1 MTERKNQPESVLVSW
16 VSVNHKAAPILTALR
31 DKTGLLRSG
40 VKKLYLCWRD
50 SPEEDGER
58 EQTAQ
63 KETLAQLRRELG
75 NECPEI
81 ECLPWKTSSPPTE
94 HAAIRPFAEEALQL
108 IRKLHPTAHVFVNIS
123 PGTPA
128 MHAVWLVLGATG
140 FIEGPLTLI
149 QTADERARKAG
160 LPAIQAVNFEIETYL
175 RQFRRQRPRRPG
187 LEDDGQLWEPT
198 RIQSPAM
205 REVFKQLERWAPL
218 RAPVLLIGERGTG
231 KTTLAHY
238 LRTMSPFQKEHV
250 GGWPVVVCGQF
261 RSNPQLA
268 RSELFGHKKGAFTGA
283 TDNREGL
290 LEKADGDTLFLDEI
304 ADIDRD
310 TQRLLMAALEGR
322 GFQRLGD
329 NQVRQSRFRLVAATN
344 CPIAELIGNVLDQ
357 DFYDRLAVF
366 TLRVPPLR
374 ECRADVPELWR
385 SVLRRVAELAEVGS
399 DHWREYEANEGLLRG
414 LLAHR
419 LPSNIRDLQRVAFH
433 LLSALAAGD
442 DAQTATSCALAAL
455 PPADNDDTLPQV
467 VELRSRLPL
476 AAPLPVHLDGYRRR
490 WVDAALADANGNQSE
505 AARLLGVKRETMRDW
520 LKES

>member
-1 MTERKNQPESVLVSW
+1 MKRGSQPLDAVLVSW
-16 VSVNHKAAPILTALR
+16 VSVNHRAAPILTALK
-31 DKTGLLRSG
+31 DKTGPLRGG

-50 SPEEDGER
+50 SREEDGER
-58 EQTAQ
+58 ERTAL
-63 KETLAQLRRELG
+63 KDTLSEIRDALG
-75 NECPEI
+75 DGCPDLERV
-81 ECLPWKTSSPPTE
+81 PWKTTAPPTD
-94 HAAIRPFAEEALQL
+94 HAAIRPFAEETLQR
-108 IRKLHPTAHVFVNIS
+108 IRRLHPAAHVFINIS

-175 RQFRRQRPRRPG
+175 RQFRAQRPRRAG

-198 RIQSPAM
+198 RIQSPAL

-218 RAPVLLIGERGTG
+218 RAPVLLLGERGTG

-238 LRTMSPFQKEHV
+238 LRTMSPFQKEHDA
-250 GGWPVVVCGQF
+250 GWPVVVCGQF

-268 RSELFGHKKGAFTGA
+268 RSELFGHKKGAFSGA

-304 ADIDRD
+304 ADIDKD

-329 NQVRQSRFRLVAATN
+329 NQVRHSRFRLVAATN
-344 CPIAELIGNVLDQ
+344 RPVAELVGGVLDQ

-374 ECRADVPELWR
+374 ECKADIPALWQ
-385 SVLRRVAELAEVGS
+385 SVLRRVAVLSEVNS
-399 DHWREYEANEGLLRG
+399 DRWRAYEAHDELLRV
-414 LLAHR
+414 LLGHC

-433 LLSALAAGD
+433 LLSALTAGD
-442 DAQTATSCALAAL
+442 SDEAATSCALAAL
-455 PPADNDDTLPQV
+455 PSANEDDTLPHV
-467 VELRSRLPL
+467 AELRARLPL
-476 AAPLPVHLDGYRRR
+476 ATGLPAHLDGYRRR
-490 WVDAALADANGNQSE
+490 WVDAALSVAEGNQTE
-505 AARLLGVKRETMRDW
+505 ASRLLGVKRETMRDW

>member
-1 MTERKNQPESVLVSW
+1 MKEHGQPSEAVLLSW
-16 VSVNHKAAPILTALR
+16 VSVNHRAAPILTALR
-31 DKTGLLRSG
+31 GKGGPLRGG

-50 SPEEDGER
+50 SREEDGER
-58 EQTAQ
+58 ERTAL
-63 KETLAQLRRELG
+63 KDTLSEIRNALG
-75 NECPEI
+75 DGCPEI
-81 ECLPWKTSSPPTE
+81 ERVPWKTTSPPTD
-94 HAAIRPFAEEALQL
+94 HAAIRPFAEETLQR
-108 IRKLHPTAHVFVNIS
+108 IRRLHPAAHVFINIS

-175 RQFRRQRPRRPG
+175 RQFRVQRPRRAG
-187 LEDDGQLWEPT
+187 QEDDGQLWEPT
-198 RIQSPAM
+198 RIQSPAL

-218 RAPVLLIGERGTG
+218 RAPVLLLGERGTG

-238 LRTMSPFQKEHV
+238 LRTMSPFQKEHE

-268 RSELFGHKKGAFTGA
+268 RSELFGHKKGAFSGA
-283 TDNREGL
+283 TDHREGL

-304 ADIDRD
+304 ADIDKD

-344 CPIAELIGNVLDQ
+344 RSVSELVGNVLDQ

-374 ECRADVPELWR
+374 ECKADVPELWQ
-385 SVLRRVAELAEVGS
+385 SVLRRVAVLSEIRS
-399 DHWREYEANEGLLRG
+399 DRWRQYEANEELLKGLLG
-414 LLAHR
+414 HR

-442 DAQTATSCALAAL
+442 SDASATACALAAL
-455 PPADNDDTLPQV
+455 PAAVDDDTLPQV
-467 VELRSRLPL
+467 AELRARLPL
-476 AAPLPVHLDGYRRR
+476 AIPLPAHLDGYRRR
-490 WVDAALADANGNQSE
+490 WVDAALSVAESNQSE

-520 LKES
+520 LKED

>member
-1 MTERKNQPESVLVSW
+1 MTERSKEPESVLVSW
-16 VSVNHKAAPILTALR
+16 VSVNHRAAPILTAL
-31 DKTGLLRSG
+31 KEKSGPLRGG
-40 VKKLYLCWRD
+40 VRKLYLCWRD
-50 SPEEDGER
+50 SREEDGER
-58 EQTAQ
+58 ERAALN
-63 KETLAQLRRELG
+63 ETLVQLRDELG
-75 NECPEI
+75 DKCPEV
-81 ECLPWKTSSPPTE
+81 ERVPWRTASPPTD
-94 HAAIRPFAEEALQL
+94 HAAIRPFAEETLQR
-108 IRKLHPTAHVFVNIS
+108 IRKLHPAAHVVINIS

-128 MHAVWLVLGATG
+128 MHAVWLVLVATG

-160 LPAIQAVNFEIETYL
+160 VPAIQTVNFEIETYL
-175 RQFRRQRPRRPG
+175 RQFRRQRPRRTG

-198 RIQSPAM
+198 RVQSPAL
-205 REVFKQLERWAPL
+205 REVFKQLERWARL
-218 RAPVLLIGERGTG
+218 RAPVLLLGERGTG

-238 LRTMSPFQKEHV
+238 LRTMSPFQRERE

-268 RSELFGHKKGAFTGA
+268 RSELFGHRKGAFTGA
-283 TDNREGL
+283 TDHREGL

-304 ADIDRD
+304 ADIDKD

-344 CPIAELIGNVLDQ
+344 RPIAELVGNVLDQ

-374 ECRADVPELWR
+374 ECRADVPELWQ
-385 SVLRRVAELAEVGS
+385 SVLRRVAVLSEVRS
-399 DHWREYEANEGLLRG
+399 DRWREYEAHEGLLKG
-414 LLAHR
+414 LLEHR

-442 DAQTATSCALAAL
+442 GDEAATCCALAAL
-455 PPADNDDTLPQV
+455 PSADDDDTLPHV
-467 VELRSRLPL
+467 AELRARLPL
-476 AAPLPVHLDGYRRR
+476 ATPLPAHLDGYRRR
-490 WVDAALADANGNQSE
+490 WVDAALSAADSNQSE